1 MEDYTQYELS
11 ELYDILSQVEQSIEL
26 KEKEEKQQASEQKG
40 NIWVY

>member
-26 KEKEEKQQASEQKG
+26 KEEEEKEEEEKQQAQANK
-40 NIWVY
+40 